1 MKANKTHISLE
12 TAKLLKNCGVAA
24 TQYFTK
30 YFHKD
35 KTETLWE
42 VLQPQILPDKY
53 ETSEF
58 YPAFTW
64 QEILWEHAGK
74 FFGDKGVYGKKEKAN
89 EFYPKRI
96 LDILQQ
102 QKYDEADLYF
112 RNKCILINKN

>member
-12 TAKLLKNCGVAA
+12 TAKMLKDCGVVV

-30 YFHKD
+30 YFYED

-42 VLQPQILPDKY
+42 ILQPQILPDKY

-58 YPAFTW
+58 YPAYTW
-64 QEILWEHAGK
+64 QEILWEHAEE
-74 FFGDKGVYGKKEKAN
+74 FFGNKMVSYSEDAN
-89 EFYPKRI
+89 EMYPRET
-96 LDILQQ
+96 LHLLQQ

-112 RNKCILINKN
+112 REHCILINKN